1 MLPTSGNSST
11 QPRDSGFTPKT
22 NQEMLTE
29 NETEL
34 KIIYSDSETYKDTV
48 NQAIDKTNKQV
59 VEQVQHRLDEQ
70 YKQDMA
76 NHKANRSSP
85 QEVNKTVRR
94 HREDVNK
101 YRL

>member
-1 MLPTSGNSST
+1 
-11 QPRDSGFTPKT
+11 
-22 NQEMLTE
+22 MLTE